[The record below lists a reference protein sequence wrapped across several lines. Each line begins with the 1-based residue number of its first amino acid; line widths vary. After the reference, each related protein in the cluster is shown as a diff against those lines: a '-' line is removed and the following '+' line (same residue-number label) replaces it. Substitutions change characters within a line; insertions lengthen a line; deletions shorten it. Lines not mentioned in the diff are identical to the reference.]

1 MSSPCTRPM
10 KWLGFVGA
18 LCACDVEPAPAAASH
33 PIAGTWVRVYPGEGA
48 PDTLTLHA
56 GGAVSGSGAGLDS
69 TGLQYTN
76 WKVGDVIMPGGF
88 CIGEGDQRN
97 GKRLWACQG
106 FLLTGDTLAL
116 ANQRRTVFIRAAA
129 SAAPHVDTAWTGPR
143 ETIAAPRPGEG
154 VKVVP
159 PESNR

>member
-10 KWLGFVGA
+10 KWLGFAATV
-18 LCACDVEPAPAAASH
+18 CACEVERAPAAAPP
-33 PIAGTWVRVYPGEGA
+33 PIAGTWVRVYPREGA

-69 TGLQYTN
+69 TGLQYTH
-76 WKVGDVIMPGGF
+76 WKVGDPLMPGGF
-88 CIGEGDQRN
+88 CIGEGDQPN
-97 GKRLWACQG
+97 GQRLWACQG

-116 ANQRRTVFIRAAA
+116 ANMKRTVFIRPATGGDRNT
-129 SAAPHVDTAWTGPR
+129 DTGWAGPR
-143 ETIAAPRPGEG
+143 GAIPAPRPGEG

-159 PESNR
+159 LGSNR